1 MPRQPAR
8 SAPQGP
14 PGMLL
19 PADRQEGE
27 RARFSA
33 GETDEAGRPS
43 LARATLI
50 VNPFASGVSEKELR
64 TVERTLGLGWQLETH
79 LTERP
84 GHATELARQACLDSD
99 RVYVFSGDG
108 VYNEALNGLDGTTP
122 IGFVPGGGT
131 SVLPRALGL
140 SRDPVAAAA
149 ELLGARERRI
159 SLGRV
164 NGRRFAFNA
173 SIGLDAEVVW
183 RIESHGRR
191 SDGRRPGD
199 VAFAWAAIRALAV
212 RRFRLR
218 PELEIEG
225 LGRAAMLVAC
235 NCEVYTYAGSR
246 ALVLAPAAR
255 FELGL
260 DLVTLERAGPIGVL
274 RTLGGA
280 LAGSPPPGLV
290 RGHDLDRFEARCD
303 RPLRLQ
309 ADGEVLGE
317 VDAAVFEA
325 ERDAVSVLVPAEG
338 RG

>member
-1 MPRQPAR
+1 
-8 SAPQGP
+8 
-14 PGMLL
+14 MLL
-19 PADRQEGE
+19 LSDRQEGE
-27 RARFSA
+27 RGRFSA
-33 GETDEAGRPS
+33 GETDDAGGPA

-50 VNPFASGVSEKELR
+50 VNPFASGVSEKALR
-64 TVERTLGLGWQLETH
+64 RIERTLGRGWELETR

-84 GHATELARQACLDSD
+84 GHATELARQACHDGD

-140 SRDPVAAAA
+140 PRDPFAAAA
-149 ELLGARERRI
+149 ELVGARERRI
-159 SLGRV
+159 SLGRA

-173 SIGLDAEVVW
+173 GIGLDADVV
-183 RIESHGRR
+183 RRVDAHGRR

-199 VAFAWAAIRALAV
+199 VAFTWEAIRAFAA
-212 RRFRLR
+212 RGFRLR
-218 PELEIEG
+218 PELEIAG
-225 LGRAAMLVAC
+225 FGRAAMLVAC
-235 NCEVYTYAGSR
+235 NCDVYTYAGSR

-260 DLVTLERAGPIGVL
+260 DLVALERAGPLGVL
-274 RTLGGA
+274 RGVGGA

-290 RGHDLDRFEARCD
+290 RGHDLDRFEVRCD
-303 RPLRLQ
+303 RPLPLQ
-309 ADGEVLGE
+309 ADGEALGD
-317 VDAAVFEA
+317 VDSAVFEA